1 MCVVVAVPA
10 ALHVGVGG
18 GGDPPRRE
26 RQGGQDADGRAL
38 PAPAAHGRPLQHD
51 DLRLHQG
58 RLQSAD
64 HRDLQVLQVRAHAM
78 YENIFMSTSPLLVRV
93 HCVCGCNSFLNS
105 IFANH

>member
-58 RLQSAD
+58 RLQSTD
-64 HRDLQVLQVRAHAM
+64 HRDLQVLEVCAHTM
-78 YENIFMSTSPLLVRV
+78 FDYTYCTS
-93 HCVCGCNSFLNS
+93 
-105 IFANH
+105 AY